1 MQRNTFRGGVEKTFP
16 SAFFFLV
23 SINWDP
29 DQRIQKL
36 SWSSWSMI
44 PLCFFLSGLSLLISV
59 QVQLASELILPSPW
73 TGSTLLLFA
82 CGSKA
87 LLWANTEVNALAK
100 YSAALTA
107 QRRLWRHVWA
117 QQVKEYW
124 TWILGRQRTLFWNKR
139 LGGINSL
146 LWPHLAHVKHF
157 TVSCGGLALI
167 LQGYANGVDL
177 CLKCSLQLWHYC
189 FHWRENALFTPLE

>member
-1 MQRNTFRGGVEKTFP
+1 MQRSTLKGGVEKTFP
-16 SAFFFLV
+16 LAFFSSFHQLRPWPENTETVLV
-23 SINWDP
+23 FMVYDST
-29 DQRIQKL
+29 L
-36 SWSSWSMI
+36 
-44 PLCFFLSGLSLLISV
+44 FFLSGLSLLISV